1 MKFLYLVVI
10 LLTFSLSSH
19 AEKSMDTQ
27 ELLKNNIAQLEEE
40 LQALRLEVKHLNT
53 QINQSE
59 QRIEITA
66 SNLRSDLSRIEE
78 NSGEQFLQIGKELDA
93 IDVLKSELG
102 NTNNQVSSVEASVKE
117 ISLAWAQ
124 SSNIAKIGA
133 IILLTGL
140 LIEIIG
146 ATVLAGTHLVTEQKE
161 VYTLKST
168 PPSNDLSMTDVN
180 SEPRIDFL
188 GSIASFML
196 FSGFVL
202 QFSGTIL
209 VLSLPSWLA
218 AIMIALAVTPGT
230 LVIYY
235 LLGQSYNQSRTQ
247 KIRVILKNIK
257 RNLTPSFGAKCEIC
271 SKSLKFNESYVFW
284 SKEPHSEKHPYLYT
298 PHNMHLGHQDCLAS
312 SGKYEQSK
320 NRHKELQEIEQHQK
334 TVAEFLTQD
343 APQMKKWWSEY
354 RSHWSE
360 RRNSKET
367 VNFSEYTFLQLLKEI
382 SKLKPNKHLHS
393 DHLSAPSSL
402 QDGA

>member
-1 MKFLYLVVI
+1 MKFPYLVVI

-27 ELLKNNIAQLEEE
+27 ELLKNNIGQLEEE
-40 LQALRLEVKHLNT
+40 LQALRVQVKHLNT

-59 QRIEITA
+59 QRVEITA

-78 NSGEQFLQIGKELDA
+78 NSGEQFLRIDNELDA

-133 IILLTGL
+133 IILLSGL

-161 VYTLKST
+161 VNTLKST
-168 PPSNDLSMTDVN
+168 PPSNDLSMIDVN

-209 VLSLPSWLA
+209 ILSLPSWLVV
-218 AIMIALAVTPGT
+218 IMVALAVIPGT
-230 LVIYY
+230 LVICY

-257 RNLTPSFGAKCEIC
+257 RNLIPSFGAKCEIC
-271 SKSLKFNESYVFW
+271 SKSLKFHESYVFW
-284 SKEPHSEKHPYLYT
+284 SQEPNSEKHPYLYT

-312 SGKYEQSK
+312 SGKYEQSQIGVK
-320 NRHKELQEIEQHQK
+320 SY
-334 TVAEFLTQD
+334 
-343 APQMKKWWSEY
+343 KK
-354 RSHWSE
+354 
-360 RRNSKET
+360 
-367 VNFSEYTFLQLLKEI
+367 
-382 SKLKPNKHLHS
+382 
-393 DHLSAPSSL
+393 
-402 QDGA
+402 